1 MSVRTREKQEKVLE
15 ADEVGEGEAGDTDC
29 GPAVATVLD
38 VTPGGFLPDP
48 DSGSKETRRLF
59 PAHTGPRRNPQ
70 LLCPSD
76 FV

>member
-1 MSVRTREKQEKVLE
+1 MRWGRGRPET
-15 ADEVGEGEAGDTDC
+15 C

-48 DSGSKETRRLF
+48 DSGAEETRRLF